1 MASKKIAVIVGS
13 PRRESVSRKMALA
26 LMAMAPRSLEMEIVD
41 IAQLPFYNQDLEDAG
56 KSPAAWLEF
65 RESVKGFDGV
75 LFVTPEYNRGLP
87 ALLKNALDVGSRPYG
102 KSVWNAKPG
111 AIVTVSPGP
120 LGGFGAN
127 HSLRQS
133 LVFLNVPCMQQ
144 PEAYI
149 GNSAALFD
157 AEGGIAND
165 STREFL
171 NKVMN
176 AFADW
181 VATHTAG

>member
-1 MASKKIAVIVGS
+1 M
-13 PRRESVSRKMALA
+13 
-26 LMAMAPRSLEMEIVD
+26 
-41 IAQLPFYNQDLEDAG
+41 
-56 KSPAAWLEF
+56 
-65 RESVKGFDGV
+65 
-75 LFVTPEYNRGLP
+75 
-87 ALLKNALDVGSRPYG
+87 
-102 KSVWNAKPG
+102 
-111 AIVTVSPGP
+111 
-120 LGGFGAN
+120 
-127 HSLRQS
+127 
-133 LVFLNVPCMQQ
+133 FLNVPCMQQ